1 MLHFAGS
8 VAHFCIIHTVLMQT
22 TSVIFT
28 APDGLISEISGSHSD
43 EYEGI
48 LAVNYFLGNLTNKMN
63 RCRKLV

>member
-1 MLHFAGS
+1 MSDAKTQIKRG
-8 VAHFCIIHTVLMQT
+8 
-22 TSVIFT
+22 
-28 APDGLISEISGSHSD
+28 EISGSHSD